1 MNIFTKTTTSIA
13 ALAMFPLLLQA
24 ESAPP
29 FFAAKPGSLAKA
41 KERLA
46 AGDKELGA
54 ALKKLVKDADK
65 ALLENPQAVT
75 EKAKLPPSRD
85 KHDYISLAPYFFCAP
100 RFEPIRELE

>member
-46 AGDKELGA
+46 AGDK
-54 ALKKLVKDADK
+54 
-65 ALLENPQAVT
+65 
-75 EKAKLPPSRD
+75 PSRD